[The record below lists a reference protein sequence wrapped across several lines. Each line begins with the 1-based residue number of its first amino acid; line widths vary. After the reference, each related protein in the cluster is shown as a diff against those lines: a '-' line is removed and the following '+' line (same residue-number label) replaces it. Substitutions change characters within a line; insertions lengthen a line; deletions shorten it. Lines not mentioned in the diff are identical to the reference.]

1 MSLGLQR
8 SISPHKN
15 ISKSLRVTLFLLL
28 CVAPGLSQKTQLEDG
43 RLPGMGW
50 VARTVK

>member
-1 MSLGLQR
+1 VSLGLQP
-8 SISPHKN
+8 SISPHKS
-15 ISKSLRVTLFLLL
+15 ISIPLRVGLFLLL
-28 CVAPGLSQKTQLEDG
+28 CVTPGLSQKTQLEDG